1 MTHHIDPALS
11 EVVQRDDP
19 QRPAVGLSARAE
31 EDDAGAVH
39 LQIDLGRV
47 VRLLLLGDI
56 QPAENLPRPATHQQH
71 PTGLAGL
78 AVCKSGAGKDF
89 QLGVLLLSLIHI

>member
-1 MTHHIDPALS
+1 MRTHHIDPALF

-19 QRPAVGLSARAE
+19 QRPAVGLSSGAE
-31 EDDAGAVH
+31 EDDVGAVH

-56 QPAENLPRPATHQQH
+56 QPAENLPRPAAHQH
-71 PTGLAGL
+71 YPTGLAGF
-78 AVCKSGAGKDF
+78 AVCK
-89 QLGVLLLSLIHI
+89 